1 MNIKLDESDRAL
13 LENAGLNP
21 GEYPAEGDTDFIFPS
36 DKKDFVIRVYEENGG
51 LYAEIPDDIKPAN
64 DGEVLDLTAG
74 EDHSDKLA
82 GKIVAIFV

>member
-13 LENAGLNP
+13 LDNVGLDL
-21 GEYPAEGDTDFIFPS
+21 GEYPAEGSTDFIFPS
-36 DKKDFVIRVYEENGG
+36 DKKDFTIRVYEENGE

-64 DGEVLDLTAG
+64 NGEVLDLTAG
-74 EDHSDKLA
+74 EDHSDNLA